1 MAHSRLIPKHQ
12 QRPLLAEG
20 DVKEDVRYD
29 QQPVVKDFME
39 KAVFYDVMSERT

>member
-29 QQPVVKDFME
+29 QQVVEDFME